1 MSESQIRIHN
11 TGTTQN
17 IPVNSVFQ
25 AKAITKKEMPFE
37 KNARTKLKIV
47 LKKVNFNRAVK
58 SIYLRVEDEAL
69 PARTACKDVQKCTN
83 SCHSPHL
90 MILT

>member
-1 MSESQIRIHN
+1 M
-11 TGTTQN
+11 
-17 IPVNSVFQ
+17 
-25 AKAITKKEMPFE
+25 
-37 KNARTKLKIV
+37 
-47 LKKVNFNRAVK
+47 KKVNFNRAGGIIVVK